1 MTLDTTSPTTT
12 AEPAFHSDDPP
23 EVSEYRTMSALAI
36 VALVFGL
43 ASPLCFW
50 APLLIGVPLFGA
62 ALAIVALRRIAASDG
77 ALAGRTLALTAL
89 ALCLVSATAS
99 ISHDRVTRYL
109 RSNQAEEMA
118 RHWLGLLLAGKT
130 QEAFQ
135 LTVDGT
141 RPQAPPGPGMPPP
154 TETPLETFT
163 KHPLVKAISAAGAAS
178 DVRFGGMLSYSPMS
192 AGQMVIQQQYSITP
206 AGEPGSQ
213 TGSPIQVILNVQRSR
228 LPGEKGLRWLIMSF
242 RDANAPA
249 EATPGA

>member
-1 MTLDTTSPTTT
+1 MTLNTTPPITSHT
-12 AEPAFHSDDPP
+12 PAFHSDDPP

-50 APLLIGVPLFGA
+50 NPLLLGIPLFGA
-62 ALAIVALRRIAASDG
+62 ALAIVAVQRIAASDG
-77 ALAGRTLALTAL
+77 ALAGRGLALIAL

-99 ISHDRVTRYL
+99 ISHNRVTRQL

-118 RHWLGLLLAGKT
+118 RQWLGLLLAGKT

-135 LTVDGT
+135 LTVEGT
-141 RPQAPPGPGMPPP
+141 RPPASPGPGMPPP

-163 KHPLVKAISAAGAAS
+163 KHPLVKAISAAGTAS

-192 AGQMVIQQQYSITP
+192 SGQMVIEQQYSITP
-206 AGEPGSQ
+206 AGEAGSR
-213 TGSPIQVILNVQRSR
+213 TDSRIQVILNVQRSR
-228 LPGEKGLRWLIMSF
+228 LAGEKGLRWLILSF
-242 RDANAPA
+242 RDANSPA
-249 EATPGA
+249 EPTPGA